1 MSNFTFPVEILWPGG
16 KRVIASVAGK
26 PSVEIATPPEFKGNY
41 PDQWSPEDFLV
52 AAVASCYAVTLI
64 AIAGRSEIPLHALSI
79 NAEGAVGREDKEPF
93 GFKTIDLQVV
103 AATDPG
109 HEDDLCRAA
118 VQAEESCLV
127 SAALQIP
134 VRLSFVV
141 DATADL
147 ATSNEGDPR

>member
-64 AIAGRSEIPLHALSI
+64 AITGRSQIPLRALSI
-79 NAEGAVGREDKEPF
+79 SAEGTVGREDKEPF
-93 GFKTIDLQVV
+93 GFKTIDLQVA

-118 VQAEESCLV
+118 VQAEEGCLV
-127 SAALQIP
+127 SAALRIP

-141 DATADL
+141 DATTDL
-147 ATSNEGDPR
+147 ATSTEGDSR